1 MLVSTNIIFI
11 VFTSC
16 LQSLTL
22 QYSHLP
28 CNSWVSLFHFIL
40 RLFSLVLNFYIFI
53 FLTILLIV
61 LELFFLFSLLFV
73 VLLVLYYDLFSNLA
87 LVVLTYRSLGFFF
100 LYFLKVHFY
109 WSIVTFQCRVSFCCA
124 AQWIRYMYTC
134 ISSFLGFLPV

>member
-1 MLVSTNIIFI
+1 MTGENTLWSCNCINLYLLQIVLMFNIIFI

-87 LVVLTYRSLGFFF
+87 LVVLTYRSSGVFFF
-100 LYFLKVHFY
+100 Y
-109 WSIVTFQCRVSFCCA
+109 TF
-124 AQWIRYMYTC
+124 
-134 ISSFLGFLPV
+134 